1 MASCYLRKIKTSFT
15 LLEIILRITAGV
27 CTLKITITNL
37 TVMVI
42 AIATFYAF
50 LKMGKMQWFCKVQIA
65 VGMAIW
71 VIALIKFM
79 RIYLENEIKTK
90 SEDYNCNP
98 RLFVSKTRIKRLLR
112 MTPGLM
118 GVCRCVVFY
127 IFIEGKPINFSIWY
141 HNNSSFLKYILK

>member
-1 MASCYLRKIKTSFT
+1 
-15 LLEIILRITAGV
+15 
-27 CTLKITITNL
+27 
-37 TVMVI
+37 MVI

-90 SEDYNCNP
+90 SEDYHCNP
-98 RLFVSKTRIKRLLR
+98 RLFVSKTRIKRLLH

-118 GVCRCVVFY
+118 GVFRCVVFY

-141 HNNSSFLKYILK
+141 YNNSSFLKYILK